1 MKRQILQYQSV
12 TLGLFPKYGSVSEPT
27 KEAHIRDSIYC
38 AAAAWAL
45 SQAYRRKDDDHGR
58 THELAQV
65 AVKCMRGILFCWLRQ
80 AEKVRIIR
88 GLSDVDNFLSFF
100 QAC

>member
-1 MKRQILQYQSV
+1 MA
-12 TLGLFPKYGSVSEPT
+12 LGLFPKYGSNNPP
-27 KEAHIRDSIYC
+27 KEAYIRDSIYC

-45 SQAYRRKDDDHGR
+45 SQAYKRIDDDHGR

-80 AEKVRIIR
+80 AEKVCVKILLLTR
-88 GLSDVDNFLSFF
+88 N
-100 QAC
+100 

>member
-1 MKRQILQYQSV
+1 MCILVKRQILQYQSV
-12 TLGLFPKYGSVSEPT
+12 SLGLFPRFGSINEPT

-58 THELAQV
+58 TYELAHC

-80 AEKVRIIR
+80 AEKV
-88 GLSDVDNFLSFF
+88 LK
-100 QAC
+100 QK